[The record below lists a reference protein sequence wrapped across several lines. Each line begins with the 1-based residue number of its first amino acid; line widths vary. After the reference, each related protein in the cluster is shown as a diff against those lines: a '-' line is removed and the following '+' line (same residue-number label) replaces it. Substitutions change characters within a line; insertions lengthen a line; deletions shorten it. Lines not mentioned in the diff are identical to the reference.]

1 MPFAA
6 TRIPLEIIILSVSK
20 VGQKEKDKYHMVSCI
35 CGILN
40 VTRMNLI
47 YETETELRT

>member
-6 TRIPLEIIILSVSK
+6 TTMQLEIIILSVSK
-20 VGQKEKDKYHMVSCI
+20 VSQKEKDKYNMVSCI

-40 VTRMNLI
+40 VTRTNLI